1 MCICTG
7 AHGCSSSQSAAT
19 GDMAFVHC
27 TSLHHIQLLGLC
39 YACNEPFSS
48 VFYTWISCK
57 VSMQV
62 NFMTLATQVHK
73 SLTSTTL
80 AVCNLEN
87 SLCAVDQQL
96 AHAAAQCTEQRRKVQ
111 SPRVSTIPTRPWA
124 DLLASNGVYC
134 KRVRRLK
141 CTAVCSTCVNLKGG
155 ISRKVQVSTAELDCL
170 RECACKC
177 STAYALTSKASMS
190 SM

>member
-1 MCICTG
+1 MCICPGT
-7 AHGCSSSQSAAT
+7 HGCSSSQSAAT

-27 TSLHHIQLLGLC
+27 TSLHHVQLLGLC
-39 YACNEPFSS
+39 YACDEPFSN

-57 VSMQV
+57 VYIQV
-62 NFMTLATQVHK
+62 NFTTVATQVHK
-73 SLTSTTL
+73 SLTSTT

-96 AHAAAQCTEQRRKVQ
+96 AHAAAQCTEQHRKVQ
-111 SPRVSTIPTRPWA
+111 SLRVSTIPTLPWA

-141 CTAVCSTCVNLKGG
+141 CTAACSTCMNLKVG
-155 ISRKVQVSTAELDCL
+155 ISRKAQVSTAELECL
-170 RECACKC
+170 CVCVP
-177 STAYALTSKASMS
+177 ASV
-190 SM
+190 